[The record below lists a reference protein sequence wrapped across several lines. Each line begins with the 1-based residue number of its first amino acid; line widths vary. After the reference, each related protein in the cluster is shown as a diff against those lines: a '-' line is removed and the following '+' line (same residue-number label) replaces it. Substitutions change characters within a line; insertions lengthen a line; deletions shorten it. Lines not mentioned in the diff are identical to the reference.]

1 MSTEIAVMQQP
12 GQLATVEAPGSS
24 ALAAIMRAAQD
35 PNTDVAKMET
45 LISLYERM
53 QDRTAKQRFN
63 EAMVACQ
70 AEMPRIS
77 RDGRVINHKTNQL
90 QSRYATYERIDE
102 IVRPIYSDKYGFA
115 ISVSIG
121 MPENGKYPCTAIV
134 RHRDGHSEPFTLP
147 LALDQ
152 SGAKNDTQG
161 MGSTQS
167 YARRYLVCGIF
178 NIVTE
183 GQDTD
188 GAPPKADPP
197 ITQAQADDL
206 QTVLTDRKTNMAKF
220 YERVSTMAG
229 HEVTQL
235 SKIPARLYPQ
245 IMTGF
250 QGAK

>member
-1 MSTEIAVMQQP
+1 MSTELVRQEQAVAVRQEP
-12 GQLATVEAPGSS
+12 LLP
-24 ALAAIMRAAQD
+24 LDAILRAAQD
-35 PNTDVAKMET
+35 PGMDVAKVEAMVG
-45 LISLYERM
+45 LYERM
-53 QDRTAKQRFN
+53 QDRDAKQRFN
-63 EAMVACQ
+63 AAMVACQ
-70 AEMPRIS
+70 AEMPRIAK
-77 RDGRVINHKTNQL
+77 DGRVINHKTNQL

-102 IVRPIYSDKYGFA
+102 VVRPIYADKYGFA

-183 GQDTD
+183 GDDND
-188 GAPPKADPP
+188 GAGKPQLITAKQAAQLRTRLDACGADKNKFCQVFGG
-197 ITQAQADDL
+197 ITTLEELPVSRLAEAEEMIAKKEAS
-206 QTVLTDRKTNMAKF
+206 RK
-220 YERVSTMAG
+220 
-229 HEVTQL
+229 
-235 SKIPARLYPQ
+235 
-245 IMTGF
+245 
-250 QGAK
+250 